1 MPLQETSGAA
11 SFDAFGG
18 GAAAVPVYIEDIFSC
33 FLYTGTS
40 ATQTITNGIDLSG
53 KGGLVWIKCRT
64 TALDHFLFDTSRGV
78 NNYISSNRTGAQNWT
93 GSYSNLMTAFNT
105 TGFTLGND
113 SGDIGTNNAV
123 SGNFASW
130 TFRKQAKFFDVVTYT
145 GNGANNRQ
153 ISHNLGSAPGCI
165 ILKRTDGTGDWWTY
179 HRSLGDLNGFSYDL
193 QLNTTSNRTAYQI
206 FGTGATQTSTY
217 FTLGT
222 VFANEMNG
230 NGATYVAYLF
240 AHNAGGFGL
249 AGTDNVIS
257 CGSYSG
263 SGSANQLINLG
274 YEPQW
279 LLLKKSDAS
288 SNWFLFDSM
297 RPWATNSSLEV
308 LYPNLSSA
316 SYIDGQNYINIQP
329 NGFSTGTDPYY
340 QSGTFIYIAIR
351 RGPMKTPTTGTSVFL
366 PYTGNGQAGGVEM
379 NTGFDADAVL
389 SLTLNAAAANEIGA
403 RFTYAGSTGYSSSF
417 LRTDSTAAEV
427 VSSVYF
433 VKYDNKS
440 KTIKD
445 ERYFRLNT
453 GGNVD
458 YIFGRAPGFFD
469 VVCYAGNGIA
479 GRTINHNLT
488 VVPEMMIVKPRND
501 PYSVPSENFWTVYH
515 AALGNTQRLRLN
527 SDIAPQT
534 TSTGAW
540 NNTTPTASVFSVG
553 NSRNVNFDS
562 ATNYVAYLFATV
574 AGVSKVGTYTGT
586 GTTQTINCGFTA
598 GSRFVMIKRTDA
610 TGDWFVWDSA
620 RGIVAGNDPYSRIN
634 VTAAEVTGT
643 DYIDTAATGF
653 EISST
658 APAAINANGGTF
670 IFLAIA

>member
-18 GAAAVPVYIEDIFSC
+18 GAAAVPVYIEDVFSTY
-33 FLYTGTS
+33 LYTGTG
-40 ATQTITNGIDLSG
+40 ATQTINNGIDLSG
-53 KGGLVWIKCRT
+53 KGGLVWTKCRST
-64 TALDHFLFDTSRGV
+64 
-78 NNYISSNRTGAQNWT
+78 AQNNSLVDT
-93 GSYSNLMTAFNT
+93 VRGGSSVIFSNT
-105 TGFTLGND
+105 TDAAITSAARLSFGSSSYDVLST
-113 SGDIGTNNAV
+113 SGTGWNTNAATYV
-123 SGNFASW
+123 SW
-130 TFRKQAKFFDVVTYT
+130 TFREQPKFFDVVTWS
-145 GNGANNRQ
+145 GNNTDGRSIAH
-153 ISHNLGSAPGCI
+153 SLGSTPGCI
-165 ILKRTDGTGDWWTY
+165 IVKCTNTGSTDWFVW
-179 HRSLGDLNGFSYDL
+179 HRSIANNGLLLNATNAASSTFWNPTDSPTSTNILVSNSYGT
-193 QLNTTSNRTAYQI
+193 NTTGQN
-206 FGTGATQTSTY
+206 
-217 FTLGT
+217 
-222 VFANEMNG
+222 
-230 NGATYVAYLF
+230 YVAYLF

-249 AGTDNVIS
+249 AGTDNVIT

-279 LLLKKSDAS
+279 VLLKRSDS
-288 SNWFLFDSM
+288 TSNWALVDSM
-297 RPWATNSSLEV
+297 RVWTVGSASEY
-308 LYPNLSSA
+308 LYPNLSNSA
-316 SYIDGQNYINIQP
+316 SNDGLNYLNIQP
-329 NGFSTGTDPYY
+329 NGFSTGTDPFF

-417 LRTDSTAAEV
+417 LRTDSTASEV

-469 VVCYAGNGIA
+469 VVCYTGTGSA
-479 GRTINHNLT
+479 RTVTHNLT
-488 VVPEMMIVKPRND
+488 VVPEMMIVKNRNNAENWGV
-501 PYSVPSENFWTVYH
+501 YS
-515 AALGNTQRLRLN
+515 AAIGNTKRLRLN
-527 SDIAPQT
+527 STDAEVT
-534 TSTGAW
+534 ASAEW
-540 NNTTPTASVFSVG
+540 NNTSPTSSVFTVG
-553 NSRNVNFDS
+553 TDQEVNFNGN
-562 ATNYVAYLFATV
+562 TYIAYLFATV
-574 AGVSKVGTYTGT
+574 AGVSKVGSYTGT
-586 GTTQTINCGFTA
+586 GTTQVINCGFTA